1 MRSANSALDQDR
13 VATLTSAPAVVV
25 MAWHRRA
32 FLSCPLL
39 VRRGG

>member
-1 MRSANSALDQDR
+1 MSSANSALDQDCA
-13 VATLTSAPAVVV
+13 ATPTSAPAVVV

-32 FLSCPLL
+32 FLSCLLL